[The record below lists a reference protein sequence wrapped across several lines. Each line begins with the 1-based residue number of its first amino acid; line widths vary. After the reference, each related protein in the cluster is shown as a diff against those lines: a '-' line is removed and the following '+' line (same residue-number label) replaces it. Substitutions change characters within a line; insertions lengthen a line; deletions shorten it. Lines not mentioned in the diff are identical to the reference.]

1 MSRLTQ
7 EQYNLLHD
15 KFSVALLWAVKA
27 NCCPALTRS
36 ELDDLK
42 GIYSFLGHTLET
54 SSCGHCVL
62 TMLQVIGKEYFD
74 YDNELKAKEELSKSR
89 NKKKEKVSNERETS
103 TNSSSDEYEEC
114 GVYEG
119 CSDPGTDGEEA
130 RHEAETEEGAE
141 DDSEKAALRRSRRRS
156 NSKSNV

>member
-1 MSRLTQ
+1 MSKLTQ

-74 YDNELKAKEELSKSR
+74 YDNELKAKEELSKAR
-89 NKKKEKVSNERETS
+89 NKKKVKEVNYERE

-119 CSDPGTDGEEA
+119 CSNPRTDGEET

-141 DDSEKAALRRSRRRS
+141 DDSEKAAPRRSRRRF

>member
-1 MSRLTQ
+1 MSKLTK

-27 NCCPALTRS
+27 NCCPTFTRS

-74 YDNELKAKEELSKSR
+74 YENELKAKEELSKARS
-89 NKKKEKVSNERETS
+89 KKKVEVKDEREAD
-103 TNSSSDEYEEC
+103 SSSDRQHEEY
-114 GVYEG
+114 GVPEG
-119 CSDPGTDGEEA
+119 CSVLGADGEEA
-130 RHEAETEEGAE
+130 GHETEIQEGAK
-141 DDSEKAALRRSRRRS
+141 DDTKKVASRRSRKRS
-156 NSKSNV
+156 NSKSDV